1 MIGRSLRSRDSIGDV
16 WLSRSVRALVL
27 FSLFLVL
34 STHAQNHVGSP
45 GPHPFD
51 FYEHG
56 PYREDIA
63 RPSKVFGYEPGEFH
77 TTYAQYESL
86 LRQYQEHSDR
96 LRVFQTGKTAEHRS
110 LYLLAISSP
119 KNIARLD
126 AIKDALANIA
136 DPRRRGPEIEDLLR
150 NTPVAVWLSYSIHGS
165 ESAAFEAGIQVLY
178 QLLAS
183 NDPALL
189 STLDNVVVLI
199 NPFQNPDGH
208 ERFATWY
215 NAHGF
220 GRPEHYAF
228 EHQEPWSIT
237 GRLNHNFFDLNRDL
251 ISLSQ
256 PESQASAAAFLQWH
270 PQVLADHHGQTKEY
284 FFPPPALPIN
294 PNLPGTTTKWT
305 NIFGKS
311 KAQAFD
317 QYGWQYFVRDIF
329 DLFYPGY
336 WDSWSSLHGAI
347 GMTYETDGGGTNGYR
362 WSRDDETVVTLRDGI
377 SKHFVASLNTVT
389 TAAANREARLRDYR
403 SFFESSLAELKRKYY
418 LVPSSNP
425 EATLKLVSLL
435 RQHGI
440 EVARISADLKLS
452 KAKDSLGND
461 TADKTVPAGSLVVD
475 TAQPYGRMANTLLE
489 IETRQDPEF
498 LKRQEEFRRLND
510 TKGSEEER
518 REYEFYDVT
527 AWSLPLAFGVETYFS
542 DEPTHFDSLSV
553 DSAAYP
559 QLRLRQPSG
568 QTQEIEVVATPK
580 QVEPGVAYVFEP
592 NSVSAMK
599 LAVALITQGFR
610 LSTSNEQFQAG
621 DRTFAR
627 GSFIVRAERNPSDTP
642 KALSNLSHQ
651 FGVPIFSLATA
662 FSDSAQHGIGS
673 ETVFFVKKPK
683 VALVAGKPVEQTSYG
698 LLRFLL
704 GQECGLDVVPISL
717 EKLRSA
723 ALKDFNVVI
732 LPDGHS
738 GDYKDLISEDQL
750 NELKSWVGAGG
761 ILISIRGASEYVSD
775 PDLKLTSSRVARLDE
790 KQPEAAAKKPSPTPE
805 DPKKPTPHPPKKE
818 SEALKPLTVPG
829 AIVRARVDHHNFLTI
844 GFDSDVL
851 PVLMEGNAFLGRSS
865 TGANVLTFD
874 GDKLRISGF
883 FWPDNTERLLRGTS
897 ALIDEPLDHGHIIL
911 FNTEPGTR
919 MIWLSTVRLLLNAI
933 VYGPSQ
939 PAKEED

>member
-1 MIGRSLRSRDSIGDV
+1 MRNSN
-16 WLSRSVRALVL
+16 SVRALILLFLLPL
-27 FSLFLVL
+27 FSIR
-34 STHAQNHVGSP
+34 AQNPVGSP
-45 GPHPFD
+45 GPHHFD

-56 PYREDIA
+56 PYREDIP
-63 RPSKVFGYEPGEFH
+63 RPSQVFGYEPGEFH

-136 DPRRRGPEIEDLLR
+136 DPRKRGPEIEDLLR

-256 PESQASAAAFLQWH
+256 PESQASVAVFLQWH

-294 PNLPGTTTKWT
+294 PNLPATTAKWT
-305 NIFGKS
+305 TIFGKS
-311 KAQAFD
+311 NAQAFD

-347 GMTYETDGGGTNGYR
+347 GMTFETDGGGPRGYR

-377 SKHFVASLNTVT
+377 SKHFVASLNSVATV
-389 TAAANREARLRDYR
+389 AANREARLRDYR
-403 SFFESSLAELKRKYY
+403 TFFESSLTELKRKYY
-418 LVPSSNP
+418 FVPTSNP
-425 EATLKLVSLL
+425 EATVRLVSLL
-435 RQHGI
+435 RDQGI
-440 EVARISADLKLS
+440 EVSRLNADLKVS
-452 KAKDSLGND
+452 RAKDSLGND
-461 TADKTVPAGSLVVD
+461 TADKTLPAGSFVVD
-475 TAQPYGRMANTLLE
+475 TAQPYGRMANALLE

-498 LKRQEEFRRLND
+498 LKRQEELRRLNES
-510 TKGSEEER
+510 KGSEEER

-542 DEPTHFDSLSV
+542 DEPAHFDSMQV
-553 DSAAYP
+553 DSAAFP
-559 QLRLRQPSG
+559 QLRLRQSDG
-568 QTQEIEVVATPK
+568 QIREVEALALPK
-580 QVEPGVAYVFEP
+580 QIEPGVAYAFEP
-592 NSVSAMK
+592 NSISGMK
-599 LAVALITQGFR
+599 LAIALVAQGFR
-610 LSTSNEQFQAG
+610 LSTSNEPFQAG
-621 DRTFAR
+621 ERLFAR
-627 GSFIVRAERNPSDTP
+627 GTFIVRAERNPDDAT
-642 KALSNLSHQ
+642 KKLDDLSHR
-651 FGVPIFSLATA
+651 FAVPIFSLAST
-662 FSDSAQHGIGS
+662 FPDSAKHGIGS
-673 ETVFFVKKPK
+673 ETVFAVKQPK

-704 GQECGLDVVPISL
+704 SQECGLDVVPISL
-717 EKLRSA
+717 EKLRSGV
-723 ALKDFNVVI
+723 LKDFNVVI
-732 LPDGHS
+732 LPDGPS
-738 GDYKDLISEDQL
+738 GDYKDAIGEEQL
-750 NELKSWVGAGG
+750 NELKAWVSGSG
-761 ILISIRGASEYVSD
+761 ILICIRGASEYISD
-775 PDLKLTSSRVARLDE
+775 PDLKLTSSRVARLEE
-790 KQPEAAAKKPSPTPE
+790 KPPTEKKPTPAPE
-805 DPKKPTPHPPKKE
+805 DQKKPTPHPRKKE
-818 SEALKPLTVPG
+818 SEARKPLTVPG

-851 PVLMEGNAFLGRSS
+851 PVLIEGNAFLGRSS

-897 ALIDEPLDHGHIIL
+897 ALIDEPLDHGHIVL
-911 FNTEPGTR
+911 FNTEPGAR

>member
-1 MIGRSLRSRDSIGDV
+1 VRRAVIFLCLISGT
-16 WLSRSVRALVL
+16 SVNAQPP
-27 FSLFLVL
+27 
-34 STHAQNHVGSP
+34 STRL
-45 GPHPFD
+45 FD

-56 PYREDIA
+56 PYRDDIP
-63 RPSKVFGYEPGEFH
+63 RPSQVFGYEPGEFH

-86 LRQYQEHSDR
+86 LRQYQDHSDR
-96 LRVFQTGKTAEHRS
+96 LRLFQTGKTAERRS

-119 KNIARLD
+119 KNIVRLD
-126 AIKDALANIA
+126 AIKDALANIS
-136 DPRRRGPEIEDLLR
+136 DPRKHGPEIDDLLR
-150 NTPVAVWLSYSIHGS
+150 RTPVVVWLSYSIHGS

-189 STLDNVVVLI
+189 SALDNVVVLI

-220 GRPEHYAF
+220 GRAEHYAF

-251 ISLSQ
+251 VSLSQ
-256 PESQASAAAFLQWH
+256 PESKASTAAFLQWH

-294 PNLPGTTTKWT
+294 PNLPPTTAKWT
-305 NIFGKS
+305 AIFGKS
-311 KAQAFD
+311 NAQAFD

-347 GMTYETDGGGTNGYR
+347 GMTYETDGGGPRGYR
-362 WSRDDETVVTLRDGI
+362 WLRDDETFVTLRDGI
-377 SKHFVASLNTVT
+377 AKHFVASLNTVM

-403 SFFESSLAELKRKYY
+403 SFFESTLTELKRKYY
-418 LVPSSNP
+418 FVPSSNP
-425 EATLKLVSLL
+425 EATLRLVSLL
-435 RQHGI
+435 RAQGI
-440 EVARISADLKLS
+440 EVSRINADLKLS

-461 TADKTVPAGSLVVD
+461 AADKTVPAGSFVVD
-475 TAQPYGRMANTLLE
+475 TAQPYGRMANALLE
-489 IETRQDPEF
+489 IETQQDPEF
-498 LKRQEEFRRLND
+498 LKRQEELRRLNER
-510 TKGSEEER
+510 KGSEEER

-542 DEPTHFDSLSV
+542 DEPTHFDSVAV
-553 DSAAYP
+553 DSAAFP
-559 QLRLRQPSG
+559 QLRLRQPGG
-568 QTQEIEVVATPK
+568 QIQELEAVATPK
-580 QVEPGVAYVFEP
+580 QIEPSVAYAFEP
-592 NSVSAMK
+592 NSIPAMK
-599 LAVALITQGFR
+599 LAIALIAQGFR

-621 DRTFAR
+621 EKMFAR
-627 GSFIVRAERNPSDTP
+627 GSFVVRAERNPSDTP
-642 KALSNLSHQ
+642 KKLSELSRQ
-651 FGVPIFSLATA
+651 FGVPIFSLSSI
-662 FSDSAQHGIGS
+662 FPDSAQHGIGS
-673 ETVFFVKKPK
+673 ETAFAIKPPK
-683 VALVAGKPVEQTSYG
+683 VALVADKPVEQTSYG

-704 GQECGLDVVPISL
+704 SQECGLDVVPISL

-732 LPDGHS
+732 LPDGRS
-738 GDYKDLISEDQL
+738 GDYKDAISEDQL
-750 NELKSWVGAGG
+750 NELKSWVSAGG
-761 ILISIRGASEYVSD
+761 ILLCIRGASEYASD
-775 PDLKLTSSRVARLDE
+775 PDLKLTSSRVARLEE
-790 KQPEAAAKKPSPTPE
+790 KQTDAAAKKPSPSPE
-805 DPKKPTPHPPKKE
+805 DQKKPSPEDQKKPTPRPPKKE
-818 SEALKPLTVPG
+818 SEARKPLAVPG

-851 PVLMEGNAFLGRSS
+851 PVLVEGNAFLGRSS
-865 TGANVLTFD
+865 TGANVLSFE
-874 GDKLRISGF
+874 GEKLRISGF
-883 FWPDNTERLLRGTS
+883 FWPENTERLLRGTS
-897 ALIDEPLDHGHIIL
+897 ALIDEPVDHGQIIL
-911 FNTEPGTR
+911 FSTEPGAR

-939 PAKEED
+939 PAKDED